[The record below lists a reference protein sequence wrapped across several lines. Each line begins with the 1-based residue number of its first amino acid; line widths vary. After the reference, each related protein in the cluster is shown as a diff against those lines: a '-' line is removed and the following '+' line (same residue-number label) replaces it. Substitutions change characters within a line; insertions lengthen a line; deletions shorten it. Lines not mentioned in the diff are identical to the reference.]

1 MQIDRRPYNYPKR
14 RGPSC
19 LAIFLFIGLGILGI
33 SLGANANTVIDAII
47 PTPTPEPTRSAAS
60 YATSASLYWRDGDY
74 ESAIRSYENAVLLDP
89 TNSKYYVDLINLYTL
104 DGDVEGA
111 QTAAEK
117 VILLSPNDDR
127 VLSAVASAYLLNGD
141 RLSETGERA
150 EADLRY
156 QEAIDSARLA
166 IQVNPNNAE
175 AYAYLAGGLIRQ
187 DRDNYVQAQE
197 MVDTAVAINPQ
208 SAIVRYYRA
217 IVLENQG
224 YYQLAIEE
232 YEQARQLDPNFV
244 DASLALAY
252 TYFYT
257 DNRARAINILRQ
269 LIENQPNDPDLYDA
283 LGWMLFLA
291 GQYPEAESYLEDAVA
306 LDPSMVRAQAHLGAA
321 YYKNFNYELAIPQL
335 EQAVTAYEASYQDG
349 IPLTDSTALYFNYLG
364 FAYYRTDPSLC
375 YETRPPYQYTA
386 VQMFERVLE
395 AMGPDGI
402 RGQNAQV
409 GLDECRQY
417 NLGSGQ

>member
-1 MQIDRRPYNYPKR
+1 MQLDRRPYNYPKR

-19 LAIFLFIGLGILGI
+19 LGILIFIGIGVLVTVFTV
-33 SLGANANTVIDAII
+33 NANTVIDAII

-74 ESAIRSYENAVLLDP
+74 DNATKSYENAVTLDP
-89 TNSKYYVDLINLYTL
+89 TNVKYYVDLITLYTL
-104 DGDVEGA
+104 NGDVEGA

-117 VILLSPNDDR
+117 VILLAPNDDR
-127 VLSAVASAYLLNGD
+127 VLAAVSSAYLVNGE
-141 RLSETGERA
+141 RLSEIGDRS

-175 AYAYLAGGLIRQ
+175 AYAYLAGALISQ
-187 DRDNYVQAQE
+187 DRDNYSEAQE
-197 MVDTAVAINPQ
+197 MVDTAVALDPQ

-232 YEQARQLDPNFV
+232 YEQARQLDPNYI
-244 DASLALAY
+244 DPALALAY

-257 DNRARAINILRQ
+257 DNRARAINVLRQ
-269 LIENQPNDPDLYDA
+269 LIETQPNDPDLHDA

-306 LDPSMVRAQAHLGAA
+306 LDPEMVRANAHLGAT
-321 YYKNFNYELAIPQL
+321 YFKNFNYELAIPKL
-335 EQAVTAYEASYQDG
+335 EMAVLAYQESYENG
-349 IPLTDSTALYFNYLG
+349 ISLTDSTALYFNYLG
-364 FAYYRTDPSLC
+364 FAYYRTDPALC
-375 YETRPPYQYTA
+375 YELRQPYQFTA
-386 VQMFERVLE
+386 VDMFELVLE
-395 AMGPDGI
+395 AMGAESV
-402 RGQNAQV
+402 RGQDAQV
-409 GLDECRQY
+409 GLEDCRQFA
-417 NLGSGQ
+417 LGQ